1 MISLQPRSDGSDS
14 VMDWCVLCLSLC
26 MTNADDPAGWA
37 GLMAAC
43 HTENTA
49 CLLQGSAP
57 RRENLERA
65 HMTLVSEK
73 GQWDLRMSCP
83 YICIYADGSMPLKR
97 CVLCVRSVL
106 SEGPAG
112 RRRALGSGSG
122 GMGAAAGCDW
132 TQTEWPTWPGRD
144 SLLPGTHTHTH
155 ACFLFICHAVPY
167 WCVSCVNRAQVQTQ
181 TGWPVLGFQRE
192 PCARFMRWHG
202 TICLISICCGFLS
215 AHNAWAVPLWGVF
228 VKQECPVLLLKG

>member
-1 MISLQPRSDGSDS
+1 
-14 VMDWCVLCLSLC
+14 MDWCVLCLSLC
-26 MTNADDPAGWA
+26 MINADDPAGWA

-57 RRENLERA
+57 RREGLERA

-73 GQWDLRMSCP
+73 GQWDLRMSCQC
-83 YICIYADGSMPLKR
+83 ICIYADGSMALKL

-112 RRRALGSGSG
+112 RGRALGSGSG

-132 TQTEWPTWPGRD
+132 TQTEWPIWPGRD
-144 SLLPGTHTHTH
+144 SLLPGTHTH
-155 ACFLFICHAVPY
+155 ACFLFLCHAVPY
-167 WCVSCVNRAQVQTQ
+167 WCVSLVWIRHRCRHRQADLF
-181 TGWPVLGFQRE
+181 LGFKAE

-202 TICLISICCGFLS
+202 TICLISIYCGFLS

-228 VKQECPVLLLKG
+228 VEQEYPVLLLKG

>member
-73 GQWDLRMSCP
+73 GQWDLRMSYQ
-83 YICIYADGSMPLKR
+83 YICIYADGSMALK
-97 CVLCVRSVL
+97 LCAVCTVCSQWRACRQKTGSWLRLWRDGCCSRLWLDSNRVANMTRQRL
-106 SEGPAG
+106 SAP
-112 RRRALGSGSG
+112 RY
-122 GMGAAAGCDW
+122 
-132 TQTEWPTWPGRD
+132 
-144 SLLPGTHTHTH
+144 THTHTH
-155 ACFLFICHAVPY
+155 TYTLWFLFICHAVPY

-181 TGWPVLGFQRE
+181 TGWPVLGFQSRTVC
-192 PCARFMRWHG
+192 PFHALTRHHLSNIHILW
-202 TICLISICCGFLS
+202 LSICS
-215 AHNAWAVPLWGVF
+215 
-228 VKQECPVLLLKG
+228 